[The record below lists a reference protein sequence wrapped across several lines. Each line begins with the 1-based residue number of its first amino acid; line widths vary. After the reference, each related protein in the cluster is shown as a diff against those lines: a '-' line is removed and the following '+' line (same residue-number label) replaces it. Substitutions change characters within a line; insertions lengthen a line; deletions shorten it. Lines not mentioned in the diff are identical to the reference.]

1 MDLNE
6 YIVQN
11 AGREI
16 DEGFIRRFSESEVFF
31 TLDAALPRN
40 LQTTSTVPAGQ
51 PLVMQTANFNFG
63 KMGLFYTT
71 REDSRLGSQFA
82 GIALIKAARM
92 VCDSV
97 DVDGILLQS
106 SVDAW
111 VVVQKKK
118 LREVIGQVRD
128 RVFYKD
134 FSKPPEL

>member
-1 MDLNE
+1 MSMNLNE

-16 DEGFIRRFSESEVFF
+16 DESFIRRFSESEVFF
-31 TLDAALPRN
+31 TLDVVLPQN
-40 LQTTSTVPAGQ
+40 FQPTSTVPAGQ

-63 KMGLFYTT
+63 KMGLFYAT

-92 VCDSV
+92 VCDSA
-97 DVDGILLQS
+97 DVDGILVQS

-111 VVVQKKK
+111 VVVQKKSYVK
-118 LREVIGQVRD
+118 SLGR
-128 RVFYKD
+128 
-134 FSKPPEL
+134 